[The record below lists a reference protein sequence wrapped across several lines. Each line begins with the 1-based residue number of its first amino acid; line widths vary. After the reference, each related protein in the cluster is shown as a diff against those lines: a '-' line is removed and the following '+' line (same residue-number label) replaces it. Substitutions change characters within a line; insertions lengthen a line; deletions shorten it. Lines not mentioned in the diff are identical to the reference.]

1 VSFSDYL
8 WIGAGAF
15 AGGFANGLSGFG
27 MAMAAIVFWLQAVS
41 PATASSLA
49 AICAVVAHAQS
60 VGMIVKHIDVRRL
73 APFIVAGLLGI
84 PVGTWLLVRIDE
96 PTFRLGVGAVMVVYC
111 LVMLSGRFRLKADPG
126 RVVDTGIFF
135 AGGILGG
142 LAGLSGA
149 LPAMWAGLRGWAKNE
164 RRAIFQPFN
173 MAVLAVTVVAH
184 LAAGLLSEELL
195 RSLLVAIPLTLVGAH
210 LGKALYRRLHDHH
223 FDRAVLAILLIGG
236 LLTLGSTFLPHR

>member
-1 VSFSDYL
+1 MSLTDFI

-15 AGGFANGLSGFG
+15 AGGFVNGLSGFG

-49 AICAVVAHAQS
+49 AICAVVAHVQS
-60 VGMIVKHIDVRRL
+60 VSMIIQHINVKRL
-73 APFIVAGLLGI
+73 TPFIIGGLFGI
-84 PVGTWLLVRIDE
+84 PVGTWLLIRIDE
-96 PTFRLGVGAVMVVYC
+96 ATFRTGIGAVMVVYC
-111 LVMLSGRFRLKADPG
+111 LVMLSGRFRLKTDPG
-126 RVVDTGIFF
+126 PVADAGVFF

-149 LPAMWAGLRGWAKNE
+149 LPAMWAGLRGWGKNE

-173 MAVLAVTVVAH
+173 MAILAVTVVAH
-184 LAAGLLSEELL
+184 LAAGLFTEELL

-210 LGKALYRRLHDHH
+210 LGKSLYRRLGDHH
-223 FDRAVLAILLIGG
+223 FDRAVLAILLIAGV
-236 LLTLGSTFLPHR
+236 LMLASNFLVHR